1 MIAHIS
7 PADRHRDESRNTLVY
22 ADRAKN
28 ISNKVRRNV
37 LDVSFHV
44 GQYQS
49 IISEL
54 KGEIGRLK
62 DKIDSGSAKSSAT
75 ATKQQMEELKILR
88 DALVANFRE
97 QMKLRHR
104 LMEIDN
110 HILGLTMEFER
121 QNMIVTQWEMD
132 KAKNKS
138 DRLHEKG
145 RKRRAKKKQP
155 KIYLDPS
162 GGDDGE
168 AEEGLDREDEESGFE
183 DNEGASNSAEE
194 DADLEEEEEDGG

>member
-62 DKIDSGSAKSSAT
+62 EKIESGSTKSSAT

-110 HILGLTMEFER
+110 HILGLSMEFEK
-121 QNMIVTQWEMD
+121 QNIIITEWETERV
-132 KAKNKS
+132 KTKS
-138 DRLHEKG
+138 DHIYQ
-145 RKRRAKKKQP
+145 RRKKKRSRRRQP
-155 KIYLDPS
+155 KIYLEPTDSEPN
-162 GGDDGE
+162 D
-168 AEEGLDREDEESGFE
+168 DEEDDYE
-183 DNEGASNSAEE
+183 DCDN
-194 DADLEEEEEDGG
+194 